1 MTAAVEA
8 PQGDGPKS
16 GMQKLLD
23 VVERVGNKVPH
34 PVVIFLILIAAV
46 IVLSHVFYLLG
57 VGITYRV
64 INPETHKLDTVTT
77 AARSLLTADGIRF
90 MFTGVVSNFMG
101 FQAVGVI
108 IVAMVGVGVA
118 EASGLVKA
126 LIRKLVIVSPPAALT
141 WILCFVGIV
150 SSIAAD
156 AGYLVL
162 IPLAG
167 AAFISVGR
175 HPLAG
180 LALAFAAVA
189 SVFLVN
195 VMVVPIDGILV
206 GITNDAIHLIDP
218 SKSIDLLSNLWF
230 SIASVIVMM
239 ALVVLVN
246 NRIVEP
252 RLGKYTGD
260 YQVEGDNVLTADEY
274 KGLKYAGVGL
284 VLALAFVAAL
294 TLPTGAPLRD
304 PQTGS
309 VIGNS
314 PFMNSL
320 IVTIA
325 LVFLASG
332 IGYGIGA
339 KTMKTSVDVINA
351 IQKSIASLSG
361 LIFLLLIISQFLAY
375 FNYTNLAPLA
385 AISLANVL
393 QQANLDAVW
402 LMVGFVIVVYI
413 LDLIITG
420 AVPKWAIF
428 APIFVPLL
436 MKLGVSPDAVL
447 AAYRVGDSPMNSVTP
462 LNAYF
467 AMIVVFCQKYVKDA
481 GVGTVIALMLPYVL
495 AIAAVWLALLIGWQ
509 LLGLPW
515 GI

>member
-1 MTAAVEA
+1 MGQAAQAEK
-8 PQGDGPKS
+8 G
-16 GMQKLLD
+16 GMQKILD

-34 PVVIFLILIAAV
+34 PVVIFLILIALV

-57 VGITYRV
+57 VAITYQV
-64 INPETHKLDTVTT
+64 INPETHKLDSVTT

-90 MFTGVVSNFMG
+90 MFTGVIQNFMN

-118 EASGLVKA
+118 EEAGLVKA
-126 LIRKLVIVSPPAALT
+126 LIRKLVIISPPWALA
-141 WILCFVGIV
+141 WILTFIGII

-195 VMVVPIDGILV
+195 ILIVPVDGILV
-206 GITNDAIHLIDP
+206 GITNDAIHLMDANL
-218 SKSIDLLSNLWF
+218 SIDLASNIWF
-230 SIASVIVMM
+230 SIASVFVMM
-239 ALVVLVN
+239 VVVVMVN
-246 NRIVEP
+246 NRIIEP

-260 YQVEGDNVLTADEY
+260 YEVPGENVLTADEY
-274 KGLKYAGVGL
+274 RGLKLAGVGL
-284 VLALAFVAAL
+284 LLALVFIGVL
-294 TLPTGAPLRD
+294 LFPSGAPLRNPD
-304 PQTGS
+304 TGS
-309 VIGNS
+309 IIGNS

-320 IVTIA
+320 IVSISLIFISA
-325 LVFLASG
+325 G

-339 KTMKTSVDVINA
+339 KTMKSSIDVINA
-351 IQKSIASLSG
+351 VQKAIASLSG

-375 FNYTNLAPLA
+375 FNYTNMAPLA
-385 AISLANVL
+385 AISLGNAL
-393 QQANLDAVW
+393 QAANLDAVW
-402 LMVGFVIVVYI
+402 LLIGFVIVVII
-413 LDLIITG
+413 LDLIMTG
-420 AVPKWAIF
+420 AIPKWAIF

-436 MKLGVSPDAVL
+436 MKLGVPPDATL
-447 AAYRVGDSPMNSVTP
+447 AAYRVGDSPMNSITP

-481 GVGTVIALMLPYVL
+481 GVGTVIALMLPYVI
-495 AIAAVWLALLIGWQ
+495 AIAIIWLILLVAWQ

>member
-1 MTAAVEA
+1 MLSMTEAAA
-8 PQGDGPKS
+8 ASKG
-16 GMQKLLD
+16 GMQKILD

-34 PVVIFLILIAAV
+34 PVVIFLILIAFV
-46 IVLSHVFYLLG
+46 IVLSHIFYAMG
-57 VGITYRV
+57 VAITYQV
-64 INPETHKLDTVTT
+64 INPETHKLETQTT
-77 AARSLLTADGIRF
+77 MARSLLTADGIRF
-90 MFTGVVSNFMG
+90 MFTGVVVNFMN
-101 FQAVGVI
+101 FHAVGVI

-126 LIRKLVIVSPPAALT
+126 LIRKLVIIAPSWALT
-141 WILCFVGIV
+141 WILVFVGII

-195 VMVVPIDGILV
+195 ILIVPVDGILV
-206 GITNDAIHLIDP
+206 GITNDAIHLLDAN
-218 SKSIDLLSNLWF
+218 KSIDLASNLWF
-230 SIASVIVMM
+230 SIASVLAMM
-239 ALVVLVN
+239 VVVVIVN

-260 YQVEGDNVLTADEY
+260 YVVEGENVLSPDEY
-274 KGLKYAGVGL
+274 RGLKYAGIG
-284 VLALAFVAAL
+284 LALALGFVL
-294 TLPTGAPLRD
+294 LLLLPTGAPLRN
-304 PQTGS
+304 PETGS
-309 VIGNS
+309 IIGNS

-325 LVFLASG
+325 LVFLSSG

-339 KTMKTSVDVINA
+339 KTMNTSVDVINA
-351 IQKSIASLSG
+351 VQKSIASLSG

-375 FNYTNLAPLA
+375 FNYTNMAPLA
-385 AISLANVL
+385 AISLANIL

-402 LMVGFVIVVYI
+402 LMIGFVIVVLI

-420 AVPKWAIF
+420 AIPKWAIF

-436 MKLGVSPDAVL
+436 MKLGVAPDAVL
-447 AAYRVGDSPMNSVTP
+447 AAYRVGDSPMNSITP

-481 GVGTVIALMLPYVL
+481 GVGTVIALMLPYVISI
-495 AIAAVWLALLIGWQ
+495 AIIWLILLVAWQ